1 MAEFKTINEN
11 GVILRRAWAMP
22 NKNTFSIKPF
32 KELIEKYKA
41 KLPENAIILDPFA
54 NSNKHGTITNDIDPQ
69 FNTDYH
75 LDAKDFLKMFDDNS
89 IDMVLFDSPFS
100 PTQVVTCYRRLEK
113 TVDHHSTSAAFWS
126 DLKKEIGRVLKP
138 GGYCIT
144 FGWNSSG
151 ICKKYGGNIVE
162 ILWVNHG
169 GMHNDTCAVVDKK
182 IGNAEKEKN

>member
-1 MAEFKTINEN
+1 MSEFKTINED
-11 GVILRRAWAMP
+11 GVILRRTWAMP

-41 KLPENAIILDPFA
+41 TLPEGAIILDPFA

-69 FNTDYH
+69 YGTDYCM
-75 LDAKDFLKMFDDNS
+75 DALDFLKMFDDNS

-100 PTQVVTCYRRLEK
+100 PTQVVTCYKKLDK

-126 DLKKEIGRVLKP
+126 DLKKEIGRILKH

-151 ICKKYGGNIVE
+151 ICKKYNGNIIE

-182 IGNAEKEKN
+182 P